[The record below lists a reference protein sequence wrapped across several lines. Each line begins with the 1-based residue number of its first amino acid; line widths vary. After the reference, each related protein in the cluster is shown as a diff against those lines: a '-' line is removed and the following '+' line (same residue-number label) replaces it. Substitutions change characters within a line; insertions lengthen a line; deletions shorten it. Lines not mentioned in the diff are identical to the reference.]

1 VSSLFR
7 TQFTHERELPPY
19 PNRRGELMDQD
30 PEEVSYTV
38 VWYVEPAQNG
48 GRTDPSWKAQPVMES
63 ILDEHGNLLATEDDG
78 SIEVNRA
85 EDAMNAAFNAMLSAD
100 DSDREVDPYDD

>member
-1 VSSLFR
+1 
-7 TQFTHERELPPY
+7 
-19 PNRRGELMDQD
+19 
-30 PEEVSYTV
+30 
-38 VWYVEPAQNG
+38 
-48 GRTDPSWKAQPVMES
+48 MES